1 MSVINA
7 PNVETMPGFGDGEV
21 PCTGSGT
28 SLRFTEEMKGSMAFG
43 EHDHHHGFIH
53 GQETGTDLMFH
64 LTIEVDDI
72 DSFVA
77 DPRHQATA
85 TGWVSSHALGG
96 KRLPVEQGVF
106 NLFVETDDPA
116 ARRMLYRLFF
126 RDAVGH
132 PLTLSGYKLIRDD
145 PGIDLWPDTSTLFTR
160 LSAGHVEDEE
170 EARAELVASGIVRI
184 QKLDFLRQLSTFRA
198 SGPRPLSAPRALGQL
213 TWLFA
218 TELAAVYRREIRNA
232 ATTTGII
239 AGVGALGSGIAS
251 KVWFDLGGEDLSG
264 APARQAER
272 LHGAGGPRGRPRG
285 PIARLLRA
293 RRRRGNRESTR
304 VRRGTRLLAGTSA
317 STVALL
323 ISGETL
329 RVWRLGTLPLGRG
342 GGKAHD
348 SGRATPRQVIGVLR
362 EGYKVSSTREN
373 ALVNMIASFVATFGV
388 TRFITRTIRVRGRL
402 GPIRNLS
409 AGGRHIHHFIPG
421 MLLTMISGGVAVAR
435 EPERVERLLAIPFGI
450 GTALILDESA
460 LLLELEDVY
469 WSDEGVLSVQVVFAV
484 AALLS
489 AAARGLSILG
499 RSTSSTEA
507 DWEAAARA
515 WDSLGA
521 LLPPATDEAKRH
533 D

>member
-7 PNVETMPGFGDGEV
+7 PNIETVPGFRDGASRG
-21 PCTGSGT
+21 TGSGT
-28 SLRFTEEMKGSMAFG
+28 SLRFTEQMKGFMSFG
-43 EHDHHHGFIH
+43 EHDHQHGFMR
-53 GQETGTDLMFH
+53 GRETGTDLMFQ

-72 DSFVA
+72 NSFVA
-77 DPRHQATA
+77 DPRHRATA

-96 KRLPVEQGVF
+96 KRLPVERGVF
-106 NLFVETDDPA
+106 NLFVETEDPA
-116 ARRMLYRLFF
+116 TRRMLYRLFF
-126 RDAVGH
+126 HDAVGH
-132 PLTLSGYKLIRDD
+132 PMTLSGYKVIRDD
-145 PGIDLWPDTSTLFTR
+145 PGVDLWPDTSTLFTR

-170 EARAELVASGIVRI
+170 EATAELVASGILRI
-184 QKLDFLRQLSTFRA
+184 HKLDFLRQLSTFRA

-218 TELAAVYRREIRNA
+218 TELATIYRREIRNA
-232 ATTTGII
+232 ATATGVI
-239 AGVGALGSGIAS
+239 AGVGALSSGIAG
-251 KVWFDLGGEDLSG
+251 KVGPGPEDLSR
-264 APARQAER
+264 PPVRRAER
-272 LHGAGGPRGRPRG
+272 LPGGATARAKHRGA
-285 PIARLLRA
+285 IARRIRS
-293 RRRRGNRESTR
+293 RRQRVSSRGAR

-342 GGKAHD
+342 GGRAND
-348 SGRATPRQVIGVLR
+348 SGRATPSEVIAVLR

-373 ALVNMIASFVATFGV
+373 ALVNMIASFVVTFGV

-402 GPIRNLS
+402 GPIRDIS

-435 EPERVERLLAIPFGI
+435 DPERVERLLAIPFGI

-469 WSDEGVLSVQVVFAV
+469 WSDEGVLSVQVVFAA

-489 AAARGLSILG
+489 AAARGLSILRRG
-499 RSTSSTEA
+499 SSSTEA

-515 WDSLGA
+515 WDSLAA
-521 LLPPATDEAKRH
+521 LLPPVTDHATPH